1 MAAGCADSD
10 DGGHERQS
18 NLQLSGPIT
27 GGRHGFP
34 ATTTLIDLTAR
45 GYVEE
50 EFFVEGEATS
60 YHPVGSWSSD
70 GVWAVRSNANAPFK
84 TRLLVRRPTDPTRAN
99 GTILVEWFNV
109 TSLVDVDIDF
119 AFAAEAIL
127 REGYVWVGVSAQRV
141 AITSDGGSP
150 FGPSAVGLWAW
161 DPDRYAV
168 LDHPGDAFSYDIF
181 SQIGRMLLSRTGRRE
196 VLGGIRAEHLIAMG
210 QSQSAFRLLTY
221 VNAVHQLARV
231 YDGFLIHSR
240 DGGGAPL
247 GEGLLA
253 DGPAVARVRSDL
265 HEPVFQLV
273 SETDLFGLR
282 PGSPFPEARQPD
294 TDRIRTWEVAG
305 TAHSD
310 AFYLRGL
317 YAQGLH
323 QFGSFL
329 DLTAVLPIANNGPM
343 TYLVRAAIR
352 HLREWVD
359 SGVPPPRAEPLEV
372 SDGAIIVRDDLGNAR
387 EGVRT
392 PLVDVPVATLTGEGL
407 SLIGLTVPFTP
418 EMLAGLYTGREEYL
432 DAFEQALATAVAAG
446 FVLSDDV
453 APFLAEATLTQPT
466 WTAER

>member
-1 MAAGCADSD
+1 MQGDI
-10 DGGHERQS
+10 
-18 NLQLSGPIT
+18 LLSAPIT
-27 GGRHGFP
+27 GGTHGFP
-34 ATTTLIDLTAR
+34 ATTTPIDLTAR

-50 EFFVEGEATS
+50 EFFVESDAIS
-60 YHPVGSWSSD
+60 YQAAGSWSAD
-70 GVWAVRSNANAPFK
+70 GVWSVQPDASAPFK
-84 TRLLVRRPTDPTRAN
+84 TRILVRRPADPHGAN

-119 AFAAEAIL
+119 GFAAEEIL
-127 REGYVWVGVSAQRV
+127 RGGYVWVGVSAQQV
-141 AITSDGGSP
+141 AINSNGGSP
-150 FGPSAVGLWAW
+150 FGPSAVGLRSW

-181 SQIGRMLLSRTGRRE
+181 SQVGRLLRSPTGRRA
-196 VLGGIRAEHLIAMG
+196 VLNGIKAEHLIAMG

-221 VNAVHQLARV
+221 VNAVHQVARV

-247 GEGLLA
+247 GAGLLT
-253 DGPAVARVRSDL
+253 DGPAVTRVRSDL
-265 HEPVFQLV
+265 DEPVFQLV

-294 TDRIRTWEVAG
+294 TDRVRTWEMAG

-317 YAQGLH
+317 YAQGLL

-329 DLTAVLPIANNGPM
+329 DLTVVFPIANNGPQ
-343 TYLVRAAIR
+343 TFLVRAAIR

-359 SGVPPPRAEPLEV
+359 SGTPPPQAEPLEV
-372 SDGAIIVRDDLGNAR
+372 SDRVIVRDEFGNAR
-387 EGVRT
+387 GGVRT

-407 SLIGLTVPFTP
+407 SLVGRTVPLSP
-418 EMLAGLYTGREEYL
+418 EVLSGLYPTREDYL
-432 DAFEQALATAVAAG
+432 GPFEEATRAAGAAG
-446 FVLSDDV
+446 FVLSDD
-453 APFLAEATLTQPT
+453 FETLIAEAAAADLG
-466 WTAER
+466 R